1 MAFKIGIDARKLTD
15 FGIGTYIGQLL
26 RGLAEI
32 DQQND
37 YVVFTGMK
45 HKHELLDL
53 PPNFLILPERSPVYS
68 VRELFVLSWRIFR
81 LKLDLYHAT
90 HYVLPGIVPCRAVV
104 TIHDII
110 HLLYPEF
117 LPNPLAFVYAQ
128 TMIKRSLVRGDRII
142 ADSQNTK
149 TDLMNYFD
157 VRGRKIRV
165 VYPGV
170 SGNFRRQISEDDRK
184 SALKKLGVDRKY
196 LLFVGNP
203 KPHKNLDNV
212 VKAYAR
218 ALEIGDFEADLVCV
232 GDREGAAF
240 KIRQRAEQLGV
251 GGRIRLLGYVDE
263 EVLPAIYQGALGFI
277 YPTLYEG
284 FGLPVVEAMASGVPV
299 ITSGTSALK
308 EVAEGYADLVDP
320 LDVEALAKSIHR
332 LVNDDEHRLSLAK
345 LGLKRSA
352 DFDWTRT
359 AEQTLKV
366 YMSALGQ
373 PDPGGDPTRTQPIR
387 TRKGRKG
394 KK

>member
-1 MAFKIGIDARKLTD
+1 MPYRIGIDARKLTD

-32 DQQND
+32 DQEND
-37 YVVFTGMK
+37 YFVFTGLK
-45 HKHELLDL
+45 NKDDLIDL
-53 PPNFLILPERSPVYS
+53 PPNFLVVPERSPVYS
-68 VRELFVLSWRIFR
+68 LREQFVLSWRIFR
-81 LKLDLYHAT
+81 HKLDLYHAT

-128 TMIKRSLVRGDRII
+128 RMIKRSLVRGDRVI

-170 SGNFRRQISEDDRK
+170 SDTFRQKVSEADRK
-184 SALKKLGVDRKY
+184 SALAKLGIDRRY

-212 VKAYAR
+212 VKSYAR
-218 ALEIGDFEADLVCV
+218 ALEIGDFDADLICV

-263 EVLPAIYQGALGFI
+263 ELLPSIYQGALAFV

-284 FGLPVVEAMASGVPV
+284 FGLPVVEAMASGIAV

-308 EVAEGYADLVDP
+308 EVAKGYAELVDP
-320 LDVEALAKSIHR
+320 LDIDEMGRAIHKM
-332 LVNDDEHRLSLAK
+332 VVDDEYRNSIAK
-345 LGLKRSA
+345 LGQKRA
-352 DFDWTRT
+352 RDFDWNRT
-359 AEQTLKV
+359 ATDTLRV
-366 YMSALGQ
+366 YMSALGE
-373 PDPGGDPTRTQPIR
+373 PGETGKIDTRSGTV
-387 TRKGRKG
+387 T
-394 KK
+394 